1 MKIKLKNLKLWQS
14 FGTKSASIYLV
25 IALTGAA
32 ISCGNRKTAHTKT
45 SIKSDSLSVENTRI
59 LKQNIVLHDIGQIR
73 AFDPLKPFFVD
84 GKEYFN
90 ASIIY
95 DKSAFNNFE
104 LLEGTK
110 IIELKKDVFV
120 KKKDIEKTDY
130 TILYLGIIFIIVLFV
145 FLWFYLPKI
154 KKPL

>member
-32 ISCGNRKTAHTKT
+32 ISCGNRKTTQSKT
-45 SIKSDSLSVENTRI
+45 SIKSDSVSVENTRI

>member
-1 MKIKLKNLKLWQS
+1 M
-14 FGTKSASIYLV
+14 V
-25 IALTGAA
+25 RAL
-32 ISCGNRKTAHTKT
+32 
-45 SIKSDSLSVENTRI
+45 
-59 LKQNIVLHDIGQIR
+59 
-73 AFDPLKPFFVD
+73 DPLKPFFVD

-95 DKSAFNNFE
+95 DKSAFNTFE

-110 IIELKKDVFV
+110 IIDLKKDVFV